1 MNVNIQ
7 AFRRWQQ
14 QGNRRVQIEM
24 GGPFEKDRFKI
35 WVYDYDL
42 QVGQFVQ
49 SVDEIDLL
57 KEARERAE
65 KEYERLQKIIN
76 HAV

>member
-1 MNVNIQ
+1 MIDLQ
-7 AFRRWQQ
+7 AFREWQQ
-14 QGNRRVQIEM
+14 QGNRSVKIEM

-57 KEARERAE
+57 KEAREKAE
-65 KEYERLQKIIN
+65 KEYKRLQKIMN
-76 HAV
+76 HTV